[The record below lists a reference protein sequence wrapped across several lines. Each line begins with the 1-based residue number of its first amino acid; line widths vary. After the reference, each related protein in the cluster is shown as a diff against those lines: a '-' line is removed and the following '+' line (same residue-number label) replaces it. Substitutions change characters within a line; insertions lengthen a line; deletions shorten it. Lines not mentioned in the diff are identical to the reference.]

1 MLNICFSPQY
11 FAKTHTNSMEK
22 LVAVAEQL
30 QRLDAQKYA
39 SEKHHNFKFHAPDP
53 IDPDILRALHAPR
66 YVDAFLTGEPKKL
79 ATFAG
84 FKPWN
89 ENLRDAVLSI
99 QGGQLLAT
107 ELAFKHGISANIAQG
122 FHHAHYEYG
131 GSYCTFNG
139 LALIAQH
146 YPNKRIFVLDCD
158 QHGGDGTADFTRR
171 LDNLYNFSIYGL
183 AFGYPIS
190 ERAESRH
197 VHIKNGGFAQ
207 YLMAL
212 HEAFQKAEEWQAD
225 IIIYQAGMD
234 CHQAD
239 PYGSAWFSTEF
250 IQKRE
255 EVVFSMAKKA
265 GTPLMFVLA
274 GGYQNLDDLVK
285 LHVSTFQIAHQVY
298 YGENK
303 L

>member
-239 PYGSAWFSTEF
+239 PYGSAWFSTEL

-255 EVVFSMAKKA
+255 EIVFNMAKRQ
-265 GTPLMFVLA
+265 GIPIMFVLA
-274 GGYQNLDDLVK
+274 GGYQDLDDLVQ
-285 LHVSTFQIAHQVY
+285 LHVQTFQTAHQIY
-298 YGENK
+298 YEK
-303 L
+303 KKR